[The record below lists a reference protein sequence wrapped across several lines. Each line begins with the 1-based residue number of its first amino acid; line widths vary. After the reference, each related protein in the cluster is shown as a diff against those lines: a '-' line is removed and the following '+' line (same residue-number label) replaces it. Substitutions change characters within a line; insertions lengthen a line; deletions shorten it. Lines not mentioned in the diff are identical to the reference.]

1 MKTNVGGADRI
12 VRVVV
17 GLGLVTWGVM
27 SHSWWGALGVI
38 PLATAS
44 LGWCPLYLPF
54 GLSSC
59 SVKKS

>member
-17 GLGLVTWGVM
+17 GLGVIAWGVM
-27 SHSWWGALGVI
+27 NHSWWGALGVI
-38 PLATAS
+38 LLATAS

>member
-12 VRVVV
+12 VRVVL

>member
-1 MKTNVGGADRI
+1 MMHNVGSVDRI

-17 GLGLVTWGVM
+17 GLGLVVWGVM
-27 SHSWWGALGVI
+27 NHSWWGALGAI
-38 PLATAS
+38 PLLTAT

-59 SVKKS
+59 RVKKS